1 MTVMFAPVESAGAE
15 LIGSNLRSTL
25 FALAADPRALR
36 SPERALGA
44 LRVVVDIARGE
55 IELAATAEA
64 AHSANVR
71 LTDAA
76 VVGLL
81 RFARAALDQ
90 SAESII
96 APVSSV
102 AIGDYARDASNTPFA
117 GALLVLLEERRVL
130 QARGQAIAG
139 FMARGLA
146 DLGFDIET
154 FAKTVDEA
162 CGLLTL
168 PAFAHWRRQRRLI
181 AGQQA
186 LFARFQ
192 RRAVEIE
199 SMRVVT

>member
-1 MTVMFAPVESAGAE
+1 MTVTFAHVESAGAE

-44 LRVVVDIARGE
+44 LRVIVDIVRGE
-55 IELAATAEA
+55 SDLAAPAEE
-64 AHSANVR
+64 AHSARGR

-81 RFARAALDQ
+81 RFARAALGRQ
-90 SAESII
+90 AESMI
-96 APVSSV
+96 APVSCV
-102 AIGDYARDASNTPFA
+102 AIGDYASAASNTPFA
-117 GALLVLLEERRVL
+117 GGLLVLLEERRVS
-130 QARGQAIAG
+130 QARGTAIAG
-139 FMARGLA
+139 FMVRGLA

-154 FAKTVDEA
+154 YAKTVDEA
-162 CGLLTL
+162 SL
-168 PAFAHWRRQRRLI
+168 PAFARWQRQHRLI

-192 RRAVEIE
+192 RRAGEIE
-199 SMRVVT
+199 SIRAVT